1 MNILYGININYGI
14 SLPLIVCPCW
24 LLLFLPFKDA
34 LLGEKKSRR
43 SRPLCPTRIASKST
57 LLCIDRLVSGAV
69 EHTFFPILSHPIPSQ
84 LFLFYPRLVTA
95 IETRIPDWYYNG
107 FTLFLYSSSSRLID
121 S

>member
-34 LLGEKKSRR
+34 LLGEIKGRR

-69 EHTFFPILSHPIPSQ
+69 EHFLSCLILSQAS
-84 LFLFYPRLVTA
+84 FSC
-95 IETRIPDWYYNG
+95 
-107 FTLFLYSSSSRLID
+107 FTLVL
-121 S
+121 